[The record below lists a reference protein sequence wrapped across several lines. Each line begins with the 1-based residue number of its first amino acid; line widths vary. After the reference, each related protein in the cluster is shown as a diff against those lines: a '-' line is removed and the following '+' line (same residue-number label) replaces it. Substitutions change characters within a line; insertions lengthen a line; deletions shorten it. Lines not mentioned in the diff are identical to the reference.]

1 MTDLVGLRQL
11 LHKKPELSGREEK
24 TSATVRA
31 LLENCNPDQII
42 TDIGG
47 YGLAAVFG
55 DLKNSPRIMVR
66 CELDALPI
74 PETLTLPYAS
84 QVDRV
89 SHKCGHDGHMAI
101 VVGLAQRLQKNQP
114 TKGSVILLF
123 QPAEE
128 TGEGAEL
135 VVKDRKF
142 EAINPDYVIALHN
155 LPGYPLGQ
163 IVTRNGLF
171 ASASMGLRMHL
182 RGQTSHAAEPKE
194 GNSPALAVAQLIQGI
209 SAIPQFHTSL
219 HESAQATVIHAKLGE
234 VAFGTSPGEGD
245 VMVTL
250 RSHSQD
256 VMETLNKRAISF
268 AKNTADVF
276 GLNVT
281 TDSTEVFPS
290 TVNDYDIVSL
300 IEESAKGLGLS
311 IHQQQIPFAWS
322 EDFGHFTSRY
332 KGAIFGLGAGENHP
346 SLHHPDYDFPDDL
359 IETGISTFLRIINS
373 LLG

>member
-281 TDSTEVFPS
+281 TDSTEIFPS